1 MNENDK
7 ENSWKIKIMNKNKK
21 LLENKEQQ
29 AGIPT
34 VSNEALGLL

>member
-21 LLENKEQQ
+21 WLKKKEQQ